1 VIAGSADR
9 IAPAIDHAWPHFQTL
24 SETTTRVYMEIEGGD
39 HFMANS
45 GSDKDHATI
54 GRYGIAWLKLYL
66 DGDERYR
73 DFIYG
78 EAAQADRGKFS
89 RYISLPVNP

>member
-1 VIAGSADR
+1 
-9 IAPAIDHAWPHFQTL
+9 
-24 SETTTRVYMEIEGGD
+24 MEIEGGD

-73 DFIYG
+73 DFIYMG
-78 EAAQADRGKFS
+78 RRRRPTGVSF
-89 RYISLPVNP
+89 PVIFPYP